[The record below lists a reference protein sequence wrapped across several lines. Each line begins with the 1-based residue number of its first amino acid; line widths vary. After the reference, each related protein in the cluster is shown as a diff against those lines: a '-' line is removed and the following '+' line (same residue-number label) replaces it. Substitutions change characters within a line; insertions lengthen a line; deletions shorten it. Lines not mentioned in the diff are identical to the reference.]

1 MTYPPLIPYLVVSDA
16 AAAIDFYKSAFD
28 AIELTRHTA
37 GPMQQ
42 ISHAHLLING
52 GSIMLSDDFSGMM
65 GGKCMTP
72 EALSGSPV
80 TLHLQ
85 LTDVDAFWERA
96 VAGGATVTMELADQF
111 WGDRYGQVV
120 DTFGHRWSMGQ
131 TKTVLTEEQIKDA
144 SMTYFKS
151 GGPS

>member
-1 MTYPPLIPYLVVSDA
+1 MAYPPLIPYLVVSDA

-65 GGKCMTP
+65 GGKSMIP
-72 EALSGSPV
+72 EALGGSPI
-80 TLHLQ
+80 TLHLV
-85 LTDVDAFWERA
+85 LEDVDAFWERA
-96 VAGGATVTMELADQF
+96 VAAGAQVKMELADQF
-111 WGDRYGQVV
+111 WGDRYGQLV
-120 DTFGHRWSMGQ
+120 DPYGHIWSLGQ
-131 TKTVLTEEQIKDA
+131 TKAQLSDEQIKIASDA
-144 SMTYFKS
+144 YFE
-151 GGPS
+151 GRL

>member
-1 MTYPPLIPYLVVSDA
+1 MEYPPLIPYLVVSDA
-16 AAAIDFYKSAFD
+16 AAAIEFYKDAFG
-28 AIELTRHTA
+28 AIELTRHYA
-37 GPMQQ
+37 GDSTQ
-42 ISHAHLLING
+42 ITHAHLLING

-85 LTDVDAFWERA
+85 LADVDTFWSKA

-111 WGDRYGQVV
+111 WGDRYGQVT
-120 DTFGHRWSMGQ
+120 DPFGHRWSMGQ
-131 TKTVLTEEQIKDA
+131 TKTALSEDEVKAA
-144 SMTYFKS
+144 SKEFFKM
-151 GGPS
+151 